1 MMTVKD
7 YLGQARWLDQRI
19 NDEVKEAARLR
30 EMIKTVG
37 TSSLE
42 PNYNPNRPTEAP
54 FIHSLERVWEMEEK
68 INADIDRL
76 VDLKEQIKDV
86 IGALP
91 DMKEQLVLTYRYVH
105 DMTWEQIS
113 EKMYAGATTIRRWHK
128 SALQHV
134 KLPLNI
140 IAI

>member
-1 MMTVKD
+1 MTVQE

-19 NDEVKEAARLR
+19 NDEVEEAARLR

-42 PNYNPNRPTEAP
+42 PHYNPNRPTEAP
-54 FIHSLERVWEMEEK
+54 FIRGLERVWEMEEK

-76 VDLKEQIKDV
+76 VDLKEQIKGV

-91 DMKEQLVLTYRYVH
+91 DLKEQLVLTYRYVY

-113 EKMYAGATTIRRWHK
+113 EKMYAGATTVRRWHK
-128 SALQHV
+128 SALQNV
-134 KLPLNI
+134 KLPADLI
-140 IAI
+140 VI